1 MSIVS
6 GLVPELVLVSS
17 AAAWWPAWWPAWW
30 RVLSE
35 FAYFLAV
42 ASVIGGTLTYLAV
55 VRPVLRATE
64 MGIEAAS
71 DVVVMRRRSATL
83 LAWSGLAL
91 VVAAYVQLAGRV
103 ARADPAT
110 SFGQALAPARMWHF
124 LAQPAKAGS
133 WVSSGG
139 LILVQNYLFVV
150 VAVLL
155 VALFAPGVRDRLDRV
170 AAVAASLAV
179 TASFVNSLP
188 TNLGAETFDDVL
200 DTVMTQTHI
209 VAGCTWLGG
218 LGGLALLSRAR
229 PALGAHAGL
238 LWARIWQGFSV
249 LALTAVG
256 AVITSGSWLAW
267 KHVGSVSE
275 LTTTTYGRFLLVKLL
290 LVLALVSAGAYNQ
303 FLLTPRIARTHAAG
317 EIGQSFA
324 LTLRHFPAV
333 AAVETALGVSVLF
346 IVPFLTGS
354 ARAQAGDGAAPTL
367 DGNILALGL
376 LLVATLGATFYAAH
390 QVSVF
395 LTRCAEVSG
404 NSGRRHLQT
413 RPTQEHAL
421 LETASTA
428 TDTSH
433 ADRTS

>member
-1 MSIVS
+1 MSIMGGV
-6 GLVPELVLVSS
+6 VPELSLISPVAASS
-17 AAAWWPAWWPAWW
+17 PAWW

-35 FAYFLAV
+35 FAYFLAL

-55 VRPVLRATE
+55 VRPVLRAKE
-64 MGIEAAS
+64 MRTDDT
-71 DVVVMRRRSATL
+71 DVVVMRHRSATL
-83 LAWSGLAL
+83 LARSGLAL
-91 VVAAYVQLAGRV
+91 VMAAYLQLAGRV
-103 ARADPAT
+103 ARADTAT
-110 SFGQALAPARMWHF
+110 SFGEALFPARMWHF
-124 LAQPAKAGS
+124 LAQPAKPGS

-139 LILVQNYLFVV
+139 LTLVQNYLFVV

-155 VALFAPGVRDRLDRV
+155 VALYVPGVRDRLDRV
-170 AAVAASLAV
+170 ATVAASLAV

-200 DTVMTQTHI
+200 DTVLTQTHI

-218 LGGLALLSRAR
+218 LASLVLLSRTR
-229 PALGAHAGL
+229 RALGTHAGL
-238 LWARIWQGFSV
+238 LWARIWHRFSV

-267 KHVGSVSE
+267 KHVGGVSE

-317 EIGQSFA
+317 DIGQGFA

-333 AAVETALGVSVLF
+333 VAVETALGVSVLF

-354 ARAQAGDGAAPTL
+354 ARAQAGDGAAPTF

-390 QVSVF
+390 QVSV
-395 LTRCAEVSG
+395 LLIRHAEAS
-404 NSGRRHLQT
+404 NSSGRLPLRT
-413 RPTQEHAL
+413 RATPECAL
-421 LETASTA
+421 PETVSTA